1 LKKIKVP
8 EVEPEPDEIEAY
20 REGMKEFRAGN
31 YVEWN
36 KIKNLICDSSRIN
49 RC

>member
-1 LKKIKVP
+1 MLRKDVHDLRKALVP

-36 KIKNLICDSSRIN
+36 KIKKRS
-49 RC
+49 